1 MNWLENVLS
10 PELVRAVGWTIV
22 HSLWQ
27 GAVVG
32 LALVGL
38 LLVLRRHSAQV
49 RYNVAGLALITMLG
63 LALATFG
70 RHYAVALARTAAAP
84 AAIPAASA
92 AADQPTTLNL
102 PETAAATSALV
113 AEQSVSLLETGRQY
127 FDQHLPLIVA
137 AWFLGLLAMTLR
149 MLGGLAYVQR
159 LRHYRVEPL
168 SEQWNER
175 FKVLADRAG
184 LKRTVTLLESALV
197 KAPLVAGHLKPVILL
212 PLGTVLGLS
221 QAQLEAILAHELA
234 HIARRDYLMN
244 ILQSMAEILFFYH
257 PAVWFIT
264 ACLRTERENCCDDE
278 ATAICGD
285 PLTLAKAL
293 AALAEMGQNVYPT
306 PQLALSAVGPD
317 GSLMGRIRR
326 LVQRRAAPTFS
337 EGFMAALVVIG
348 GMALIGLTTVVSMA
362 NPRPWPDKAKELVGA
377 VFGPENS
384 IWANSLHALQ
394 LGTLPELAPSELPA
408 PPPPAAFGDDDDD
421 KKKRKNKSK
430 DDKHTVIVRDAN
442 EGETLRRGKD
452 GGTVVVKRDKKGR
465 VTELYVDGQRIEME
479 EGSKQKAKA
488 NSTEIIR
495 LAPGSRASRSRS
507 SSRSNF
513 NFDYDTRN
521 YGMSARD
528 QEELRSSMRRLEQD
542 LSRNED
548 AIQRS
553 LALAQVFTD
562 GSRVEVR
569 TGKGAVISNT
579 DKVAAKALLD
589 AERSLREAER
599 NETDSEAREKIRE
612 ELDRL
617 REKREELRARQE
629 EARSRELEAGQADR
643 ERAQAERERQQL
655 ERERAQ
661 VERDRLRAER
671 DKERAI
677 QDEHNRKV
685 EEGIVDELVKDNL
698 IKDRKYFQFVLKA
711 NEMIVDGQKQPEAVQ
726 AKYRKLFEEGT
737 GRALSASS
745 SVLFSNAGGNVNR
758 IYSSNSSST
767 KYGSTPPSPPA
778 VPRAPRAPRTS
789 LAPLGPTPP
798 APPRV
803 PRAPRNVKF
812 NSVALGDQLRKDGLI
827 DANARSYQVQLNASG
842 MVVNGQ
848 KQSEETAKR
857 YRELLGKNEG
867 TNFNMDVVI
876 TE

>member
-1 MNWLENVLS
+1 MS

-49 RYNVAGLALITMLG
+49 RYNVAGLALLTMLG

-70 RHYAVALARTAAAP
+70 RHYAVALARTAA
-84 AAIPAASA
+84 PAASA
-92 AADQPTTLNL
+92 APAS
-102 PETAAATSALV
+102 AATDTPNLLDTTV
-113 AEQSVSLLETGRQY
+113 ATSREVVAAQSVSLLETGRQY

-168 SEQWNER
+168 SAQWNER
-175 FKVLADRAG
+175 LNVLADRAG
-184 LKRTVTLLESALV
+184 LKRTITLLESALV

-212 PLGTVLGLS
+212 PLGTVMGLS

-293 AALAEMGQNVYPT
+293 AALAEMGQRVYPI

-317 GSLMGRIRR
+317 GSLLGRIRR

-337 EGFMAALVVIG
+337 EGFMAALVVMG
-348 GMALIGLTTVVSMA
+348 GLALIGLTTVVSMA
-362 NPRPWPDKAKELVGA
+362 NPRPWPEKARELVGA

-384 IWANSLHALQ
+384 MWEKSLHALQ
-394 LGTLPELAPSELPA
+394 LNSSVELAPSEFPVPFPDA
-408 PPPPAAFGDDDDD
+408 TVAGDDDDD

-430 DDKHTVIVRDAN
+430 DKGDQHTVIVREAD
-442 EGETLRRGKD
+442 EDEPLRRGKD

-479 EGSKQKAKA
+479 EGKQKAKG

-507 SSRSNF
+507 NSSF
-513 NFDYDTRN
+513 NFDFDSRN

-548 AIQRS
+548 EIRRGTSRAYVLS
-553 LALAQVFTD
+553 D
-562 GSRVEVR
+562 GNRVEIR
-569 TGKGAVISNT
+569 NGRAVTVDT
-579 DKVAAKALLD
+579 DRIAAKALQD
-589 AERSLREAER
+589 AEHSLREAER
-599 NETDSEAREKIRE
+599 NETDAEARARISE
-612 ELDRL
+612 ELERL
-617 REKREELRARQE
+617 RERRDELRSRQE
-629 EARSRELEAGQADR
+629 EARSRELEASQADR
-643 ERAQAERERQQL
+643 EQAQLERERQQAERERQQA
-655 ERERAQ
+655 ERERA
-661 VERDRLRAER
+661 RAER
-671 DKERAI
+671 ERERAI
-677 QDEHNRKV
+677 REEQNNKV
-685 EEGIVDELVKDNL
+685 EESIVDELVEDNL
-698 IKDRKYFQFVLKA
+698 IKDRKNFQLVLKGTG
-711 NEMIVDGQKQPEAVQ
+711 MVVDGQQQPAAVA
-726 AKYRKLFEEGT
+726 AKYKKLFEEGT
-737 GRALSASS
+737 GRTLGTSGSM
-745 SVLFSNAGGNVNR
+745 VFSNSGGNVSR
-758 IYSSNSSST
+758 IYSNTSGGS
-767 KYGSTPPSPPA
+767 KYTSTPPLPPLPP
-778 VPRAPRAPRTS
+778 VPP
-789 LAPLGPTPP
+789 LAPGASRASRSRLAPVAPAPP
-798 APPRV
+798 APPRP
-803 PRAPRNVKF
+803 PRAPRNVKV
-812 NSVALGDQLRKDGLI
+812 NSVALGEQLRKDGLI
-827 DANARSYQVQLNASG
+827 DAEARSYQFQLNQNG
-842 MVVNGQ
+842 MSVNGQ
-848 KQSEETAKR
+848 KQSAETAKR
-857 YRELLGKNEG
+857 YRTLLGKNDEK
-867 TNFNMDVVI
+867 NFNMDVVI